1 MNENTIKKLINEF
14 NESDWLND
22 YTANIHTYKNDFNLQ
37 VRLGAKSSRQN
48 DEELVGDQWDD
59 YFNKYNGSLIV
70 SVDFFYKDANLSE
83 YNQTVID
90 CGVFIPLPVGANM
103 IDEFYINEFQ
113 LARMLNANKNKY
125 DNILNSAIK
134 RKKAY

>member
-1 MNENTIKKLINEF
+1 M
-14 NESDWLND
+14 
-22 YTANIHTYKNDFNLQ
+22 Q

-48 DEELVGDQWDD
+48 DEEFVGDQWDD

-70 SVDFFYKDANLSE
+70 SVDFFYRDANLSQF
-83 YNQTVID
+83 NQTVID
-90 CGVFIPLPVGANM
+90 CGVLIPLPIAANR

-125 DNILNSAIK
+125 DNILNNVIK
-134 RKKAY
+134 QKKEY